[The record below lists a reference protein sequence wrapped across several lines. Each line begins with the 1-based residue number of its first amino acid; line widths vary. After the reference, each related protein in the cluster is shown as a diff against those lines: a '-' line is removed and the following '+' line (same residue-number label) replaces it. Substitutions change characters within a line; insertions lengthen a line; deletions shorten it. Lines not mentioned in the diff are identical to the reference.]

1 MYFFIVLVT
10 LNTIEIM
17 KLYVKYD
24 IHYAV
29 NVIIREKLT
38 ELGLEFELGG
48 LGEIEILN
56 EISET
61 KLLQLTSY
69 LNHYGIDIVDNL
81 KSTLVQKTKDVIR
94 EMIYKEEGLPTSK
107 ISSYIAEKVNRSY
120 GYLHNLF
127 AENTYTSIGNY
138 IIMQKIERAKQLIM
152 EGDLTLTEIS
162 YKLSYS
168 SVAHLSYQFK
178 KTTGLTPSSFQR
190 IIKRRRGEIETAPG
204 KEIIT
209 NLASTNASNN
219 K

>member
-1 MYFFIVLVT
+1 
-10 LNTIEIM
+10 M

-29 NVIIREKLT
+29 AVIIKEKLT
-38 ELGLEFELGG
+38 ELDIDFEMGE
-48 LGEIEILN
+48 LGEIEIKSD
-56 EISET
+56 ISEEQ
-61 KLLQLTSY
+61 LQTLTNI
-69 LNHYGIDIVDNL
+69 LQNYGIDIVDNL
-81 KSTLVQKTKDVIR
+81 KSTLVQKTKDVIK

-107 ISSYIAEKVNRSY
+107 ISSYIAERVNRSY

-138 IIMQKIERAKQLIM
+138 IIMQKIERAKQFLI
-152 EGDLTLTEIS
+152 EGELTLTEIS

-190 IIKRRRGEIETAPG
+190 IIKRRRGEIENVTERETTKADII
-204 KEIIT
+204 KESK
-209 NLASTNASNN
+209 N
-219 K
+219 

>member
-1 MYFFIVLVT
+1 
-10 LNTIEIM
+10 M

-24 IHYAV
+24 IHNAV
-29 NVIIREKLT
+29 NVIIKEKLS
-38 ELGLEFELGG
+38 ELGVEFEMGG
-48 LGEIEILN
+48 LGEVEILS
-56 EISET
+56 EITET
-61 KLLQLTSY
+61 QVQQLTES
-69 LNHYGIDIVDNL
+69 LAKYGIGIVDNL
-81 KSTLVQKTKDVIR
+81 KGTLVQKTKDVIR

-178 KTTGLTPSSFQR
+178 KTTGLTPSAFQR
-190 IIKRRRGEIETAPG
+190 IIKRRRGEIESIPE
-204 KEIIT
+204 KEITADFTSLPI
-209 NLASTNASNN
+209 NLN